1 MITGEENLM
10 QIARLNDKLIP
21 VFEKHGLGSY
31 FKPENLEKIGK
42 YMRLNS
48 LLKAKNIDNDDFI
61 ALLNQT
67 LSDKEIDYTSELQQ
81 VQSNLHFAAMLPCG
95 LRNPFK
101 EYFESLVQD
110 NQEDFGSLNY
120 LIEGNVNHELS
131 YYPLLDTIENID
143 ELPDIIMASDVNNFY
158 HKPFMEKFIEKGIF
172 EAYTPYQPNEYL
184 EKDGYADTKG
194 HFTMFTAN
202 MLVMAVDKDILGDRK
217 MPEVWDDLLDDDFN
231 DQIVMRGEDN
241 FFCNAV
247 MLPFYKD
254 GGFDAIKKLGHNIH
268 SGMHPAEMVKLAGSG
283 REGAKAVYIM
293 PYFFSKRIKKKN
305 VEIVWPKDGAIA
317 SPVFMLVKKGK
328 AEEHKKLLEL
338 LIGEQTGEMM
348 KGRFFPS
355 THPNVVHDTFP
366 EEVKWL
372 GWDFLYGHDIGKL
385 KDDMRD
391 VFMAIWEKK

>member
-10 QIARLNDKLIP
+10 QIAGIDEKLLP

-31 FKPENLEKIGK
+31 FKKENLDKIGK

-48 LLKAKNIDNDDFI
+48 LLKVKNIDNKDFI
-61 ALLNQT
+61 TLLNQS
-67 LSDKEIDYTSELQQ
+67 LSEKEVDYSSNLHQA
-81 VQSNLHFAAMLPCG
+81 QSNLHFAAMLPCG

-101 EYFESLVQD
+101 EYFESIIQE
-110 NQEDFGSLNY
+110 NPEDFDSLNY

-131 YYPLLDTIENID
+131 YYPLLDTMENID
-143 ELPDIIMASDVNNFY
+143 ELPDIIMASDINNFY

-172 EAYTPYQPNEYL
+172 EAYAPFPPNNYL
-184 EKDGYADTKG
+184 EKTGYADPRG

-202 MLVMAVDKDILGDRK
+202 MLVMAIDKDILGDRK
-217 MPEVWDDLLDDDFN
+217 IPESWSDLLDDNFN

-254 GGFDAIKKLGHNIH
+254 AGFDAIKKLANNIH
-268 SGMHPAEMVKLAGSG
+268 SGLHPAEMVKLAGSG
-283 REGAKAVYIM
+283 RKEARAVYIM

-305 VEIVWPKDGAIA
+305 VEIVWPTDGAIA

-328 AEEHKKLLEL
+328 AEEHKKLLDM
-338 LIGEQTGEMM
+338 LIGEQTGEMI
-348 KGRFFPS
+348 KERFFPS
-355 THPNVVHDTFP
+355 THPNITHDTFP
-366 EEVKWL
+366 EAVKWL
-372 GWDFLYGHDIGKL
+372 GWDFLYNHDIGKL
-385 KDDMRD
+385 KEKIRG
-391 VFMAIWEKK
+391 VFMEIWEKK